1 MATRAII
8 AKQTR
13 NNWLIDAALFIGAIV
28 SMLTGIYFLFLPVGG
43 YQGGRNPMYGV
54 TIFFDRHTW
63 EDLHTWFGIGMIV
76 AALIHLVIHWNWI
89 WSMIRRVTHEVIHRE
104 RRLNA
109 RGRSNLALNIVVG
122 LSFLLTALSGLY
134 FYFFPSG
141 GNGIPDPG
149 LLFTRVTWDLIHT
162 WAGITL
168 TGTAAIHFAIHWKW
182 VTKVTNKMIKS
193 ILPSASLKGQEQP
206 VEVSNS

>member
-1 MATRAII
+1 MANRAII

-13 NNWLIDAALFIGAIV
+13 NNWLIDAALFTGAIV

-43 YQGGRNPMYGV
+43 YQGGRNPMYGI
-54 TIFFDRHTW
+54 TFLFERHTW

-89 WSMIRRVTHEVIHRE
+89 VSMIRRVTHEMIHRQ

-109 RGRSNLALNIVVG
+109 RGRANLALNSVVG
-122 LSFLLTALSGLY
+122 FSFLLTALSGLY
-134 FYFFPSG
+134 FYFFPGGSSG
-141 GNGIPDPG
+141 LPDPG
-149 LLFTRVTWDLIHT
+149 LLFTRLTWDLLHT

-168 TGTAAIHFAIHWKW
+168 IGAAVVHFAIHWKW
-182 VTKVTNKMIKS
+182 VTKVTAKMLKA
-193 ILPSASLKGQEQP
+193 ILPSASLERQEQP